1 MQKIVRILI
10 AVPCIMY
17 GAYNPFFNEP
27 QAQEPQRQAMKTF
40 VAKQATKPIPQR
52 ETLEMTYFGFVES
65 LKGKFA
71 LVKLSDK
78 NIIIRKDDSLYLD
91 ERILKV
97 KKITSNYI
105 LLQDRYSRAQTVYF
119 SSEVQRQQQ

>member
-1 MQKIVRILI
+1 MQKILTALI
-10 AVPCIMY
+10 VVPTFIY
-17 GAYNPFFNEP
+17 AAYNPFFHEP
-27 QAQEPQRQAMKTF
+27 QDFEPQKQVIKT
-40 VAKQATKPIPQR
+40 VVIKQAKKPIPNRQ
-52 ETLEMTYFGFVES
+52 TLEMTYFGFVES

-105 LLQDRYSRAQTVYF
+105 LLTDRYSRAQTVYF
-119 SSEVQRQQQ
+119 SSKVQRQ